1 MTTFDAS
8 YWNNRYKTKDDG
20 WDIGAITPPLK
31 AYIDQLTNKAIS
43 ILIPGA
49 GNAYEAEYLLNK
61 GFTNVYVCDFAP
73 EPIKRFMERVPGFP
87 GKNILMADFF
97 EVADVTYDLILEQT
111 FFCAI
116 DPQMR
121 NRYFAQ
127 MHRLLKPKGHLAGVL
142 FNCVFDKEGPP
153 FGGDREE
160 YVKYISGKFIIK
172 TLEPCYNSITPR
184 AGRELFMNLQKTG

>member
-20 WDIGAITPPLK
+20 WDTGVITQPLK
-31 AYIDQLTNKAIS
+31 VYIDQLTNKAIS

-73 EPIKRFMERVPGFP
+73 EPIKRFTERVPGFP

-121 NRYFAQ
+121 KRYFAQ
-127 MHRLLKPKGHLAGVL
+127 MHRLLKPKGHLVGVL

-153 FGGDREE
+153 FGGDRDE
-160 YVKYISGKFIIK
+160 YVKYISDKFIIK